1 MPPESADPET
11 LAGRMAAESAAAA
24 TPEAT
29 VFVVDDDGAVR
40 DSLKW
45 LLESVGL
52 AVEVFDSAAA
62 FLGVYDP
69 ERPGCIIAD
78 VRMPGMSGLEMQ
90 KELAARPAGP
100 PLIVITGHGDVQMA
114 VHAMKAG
121 AYDFVEKPFNDER
134 LIDLV
139 QRAVAD
145 NAAQLE
151 TRALIAESARCLSL
165 LTPREGQVLGLLIA
179 GESNKG
185 VANALGITD
194 KTVEAHRARVMEKFN
209 ATSFADLMRKVMILE
224 DFQPPR

>member
-1 MPPESADPET
+1 MPPEAPP
-11 LAGRMAAESAAAA
+11 A
-24 TPEAT
+24 TPT

-52 AVEVFDSAAA
+52 GVETFASAGE
-62 FLGVYDP
+62 FLKTYDP
-69 ERPGCIIAD
+69 NRTGCILAD

-90 KELAARPAGP
+90 KELAARAPGP

-121 AYDFVEKPFNDER
+121 AYDFVEKPFHDQH

-139 QRAVAD
+139 QKAVAES
-145 NAAQLE
+145 AAKSE
-151 TRALIAESARCLSL
+151 SRALVAHSARCLDL
-165 LTPREGQVLGLLIA
+165 LTPRERQVLGLLVA

-185 VANALGITD
+185 VANQLGITD
-194 KTVEAHRARVMEKFN
+194 KTVEAHRAKVMEKFR
-209 ATSFADLMRKVMILE
+209 AQSFAELMRKVMLLE
-224 DFQPPR
+224 DFQPSR

>member
-1 MPPESADPET
+1 MPRET
-11 LAGRMAAESAAAA
+11 PPLA
-24 TPEAT
+24 PT

-52 AVEVFDSAAA
+52 AVDTFASAGD
-62 FLGVYDP
+62 FLTAYDP
-69 ERPGCIIAD
+69 NRIGCILAD

-90 KELAARPAGP
+90 KELATRPPGP

-121 AYDFVEKPFNDER
+121 AYDFVEKPFHDQH

-139 QRAVAD
+139 QKAVGDSAARAEA
-145 NAAQLE
+145 
-151 TRALIAESARCLSL
+151 RSLINQSARCLEQ
-165 LTPREGQVLGLLIA
+165 LTPRERQVLGLLVA

-185 VANALGITD
+185 VANQLGITD
-194 KTVEAHRARVMEKFN
+194 KTVEAHRAKVMEKFK
-209 ATSFADLMRKVMILE
+209 AQSFAELMRKVMLLE